1 MTETERL
8 KIFRA
13 LGEETRLRIFETLRG
28 GRLCACKILEK
39 FQITQPTLSH
49 HMKILC
55 DSGLIARE
63 KEWKHT
69 YYSIACD
76 KLRELT
82 DFLGDTACNR
92 PACRRIVEKKEK

>member
-1 MTETERL
+1 M
-8 KIFRA
+8 
-13 LGEETRLRIFETLRG
+13 GEETRLRIFETLRG

-92 PACRRIVEKKEK
+92 PVCERIAEKKEK